1 MDDKIKITYPSSE
14 KVYMTGKLHPEIKVG
29 MRKVLLTPTVT
40 VEDGKRTVKENA
52 PIYVYDTSG
61 PYSDPNVKIDLK
73 QGLPR
78 MRESWILQRGDVE
91 QLDGLT
97 SEYGRMRQEDKSLDH
112 LRFSHIQR
120 PYRAKAGRQVSQMY
134 YAKQGI
140 ITPEME
146 YVAIRENMNC
156 RELGIDSYITPEF
169 VRQEIAGSKALPFVA
184 YLHRLVLEPVENG
197 VLGHSEQV
205 ISQRTDVS
213 DRSAVLPNF
222 QKNIVREILGFAP
235 ALQHA
240 AGERLHTRGISH
252 VQFVECLAIALSE
265 PLQNQFIRFSV
276 HWSHG

>member
-1 MDDKIKITYPSSE
+1 MSEEYDDRGDDLPQFGE
-14 KVYMTGKLHPEIKVG
+14 RRADVVFHRFG
-29 MRKVLLTPTVT
+29 
-40 VEDGKRTVKENA
+40 
-52 PIYVYDTSG
+52 
-61 PYSDPNVKIDLK
+61 SDPQFPGDL
-73 QGLPR
+73 L
-78 MRESWILQRGDVE
+78 
-91 QLDGLT
+91 
-97 SEYGRMRQEDKSLDH
+97 MRQSFVTAQTEDPLPLFGHSLHGQFVDH
-112 LRFSHIQR
+112 QQI
-120 PYRAKAGRQVSQMY
+120 
-134 YAKQGI
+134 
-140 ITPEME
+140 
-146 YVAIRENMNC
+146 
-156 RELGIDSYITPEF
+156 LGGDFRSDV
-169 VRQEIAGSKALPFVA
+169 VRQEIAGGKALPFVA

>member
-1 MDDKIKITYPSSE
+1 MEDKIKINYPDSE
-14 KVYMTGKLHPEIKVG
+14 KVYMPGSLYPELRVG
-29 MRKVLLTPTVT
+29 MRRVRLTPTV
-40 VEDGKRTVKENA
+40 VVKDGEKVLTEN
-52 PIYVYDTSG
+52 PPVYIYDTSG
-61 PYSDPNVKIDLK
+61 AYSDPAVPIDLRK
-73 QGLPR
+73 GLPR
-78 MRESWILQRGDVE
+78 LREEWIRKREVE
-91 QLDGLT
+91 RLPGIT
-97 SEYGRMRQEDKSLDH
+97 SEYGRARLADRSLDH
-112 LRFSHIQR
+112 LRFEHIQL
-120 PYRAKAGRQVSQMY
+120 PYRAKEGCQVTQMY

-169 VRQEIAGSKALPFVA
+169 VRQEIAGGKALPFVA

-213 DRSAVLPNF
+213 DRSAGLPNF